1 MEKLICYEFD
11 QKKVLSRIYV
21 LKKSKRFSKQFHTI
35 EKSNFMTEFL
45 FFCVEENR

>member
-11 QKKVLSRIYV
+11 PKKVLSRIYV
-21 LKKSKRFSKQFHTI
+21 LNTI
-35 EKSNFMTEFL
+35 EKSNFMAEFL